1 MARIFPELETNFNG
15 SYGEKQVFD
24 AFKNLPDDWYIF
36 HSIKWSER
44 RKTGYVTWGEA
55 DFIVLN
61 KRFGMLVLEIKSGII
76 SCKDGIFRQ
85 KRIDT
90 GEERPAHSRTLRP
103 VHIDV
108 LSAILLHYDLFTYSI
123 ASHDGAG
130 RKPALPMDIHPLAWL
145 LMLCDELQCWDRTA
159 YGRNSRNELYP
170 MAVECDFSKNR
181 LIARYQYDEAEQEKI
196 DAYLW
201 AYVEWKRNGCR
212 GKAPK
217 LKAYSEMANEENSF
231 VRDIEGIVDT
241 AGIPITVVCDTAPV
255 NRGSKHIYLSDSSFL
270 HMHDFA
276 VALNARYA
284 HEGDVDQVEKSTM
297 EKEFSA
303 LSLEYKLSNINQV
316 KSFSRYLNAIHCFY
330 TDRQVDFDMLE
341 AFSPEE
347 IACIA
352 PMEHERWVREH
363 RSMGWS
369 CDDFYEHVPVPQD
382 TSEKE
387 YRAALREQTRC
398 HAMAMDGEL
407 TKEKIFR
414 HYRDALTEREK
425 ESDFQPFN
433 CMLRLIRRFDGL
445 RIYRYANDHSAE

>member
-1 MARIFPELETNFNG
+1 
-15 SYGEKQVFD
+15 
-24 AFKNLPDDWYIF
+24 
-36 HSIKWSER
+36 
-44 RKTGYVTWGEA
+44 
-55 DFIVLN
+55 
-61 KRFGMLVLEIKSGII
+61 
-76 SCKDGIFRQ
+76 
-85 KRIDT
+85 
-90 GEERPAHSRTLRP
+90 
-103 VHIDV
+103 
-108 LSAILLHYDLFTYSI
+108 
-123 ASHDGAG
+123 
-130 RKPALPMDIHPLAWL
+130 
-145 LMLCDELQCWDRTA
+145 
-159 YGRNSRNELYP
+159 
-170 MAVECDFSKNR
+170 
-181 LIARYQYDEAEQEKI
+181 
-196 DAYLW
+196 
-201 AYVEWKRNGCR
+201 
-212 GKAPK
+212 
-217 LKAYSEMANEENSF
+217 
-231 VRDIEGIVDT
+231 
-241 AGIPITVVCDTAPV
+241 
-255 NRGSKHIYLSDSSFL
+255 
-270 HMHDFA
+270 
-276 VALNARYA
+276 
-284 HEGDVDQVEKSTM
+284 M

-316 KSFSRYLNAIHCFY
+316 KNFSRYLNAIRCFY

-382 TSEKE
+382 TCEKE